1 MFLPLFPL
9 SLVAFPGEELPLHIF
24 EPRYRQLIAES
35 VDNETT
41 FGIPTLLQGGLA
53 EHGTEVEVLKVLK
66 HYDSGKSDVMTRGT
80 AVFRIKNFQKNVDD
94 KLYSG
99 GEIEYQPYD
108 PAVDNRQQD
117 ELLAVLEKIEKRLV
131 QNLGL
136 PDQLEHGLS
145 FFLAPRIGL
154 ETLQKLKLLSLT
166 DETQRQAYIL
176 PHLQRALHILEKQ
189 KAPSNHLSSNGGLNG
204 DNGHTSIPPTAN

>member
-1 MFLPLFPL
+1 M
-9 SLVAFPGEELPLHIF
+9 
-24 EPRYRQLIAES
+24 
-35 VDNETT
+35 
-41 FGIPTLLQGGLA
+41 
-53 EHGTEVEVLKVLK
+53 
-66 HYDSGKSDVMTRGT
+66 
-80 AVFRIKNFQKNVDD
+80 DD

-117 ELLAVLEKIEKRLV
+117 ELLGVLEKIEKRLV
-131 QNLGL
+131 QSLGP
-136 PDQLEHGLS
+136 PDQPEHGLS

-166 DETQRQAYIL
+166 DETQRQAYLL

-189 KAPSNHLSSNGGLNG
+189 EAHSNRPSSNGGLNG
-204 DNGHTSIPPTAN
+204 DNGHTTIPPIAN